1 MNMNGTE
8 TRQEYVQVSAGECVW
23 IPITVLL
30 SHINTV
36 FEVKPTVW
44 SHLNYYNCRKWKL
57 ENVILQEKVVAK
69 EVFGLTSTPI
79 AGKYTATQSFT
90 LFQSLDRLVRQGVK
104 NIQRGGGEIRCLWEN
119 TCWVAI

>member
-1 MNMNGTE
+1 MRQYWARPRAARNNMGRIMFIMNMNGTE

-44 SHLNYYNCRKWKL
+44 SHLNYYNCRK
-57 ENVILQEKVVAK
+57 
-69 EVFGLTSTPI
+69 
-79 AGKYTATQSFT
+79 
-90 LFQSLDRLVRQGVK
+90 
-104 NIQRGGGEIRCLWEN
+104 
-119 TCWVAI
+119 